1 MNVKGVVFNI
11 QRYTVH
17 DGPGIRTELF
27 LKGCPLKCRW
37 CSNPE
42 GLNKRPE
49 PGVYTSKCIGKE
61 KCGRCAGACPVSEC
75 LRFTGGRL
83 SSIDRELCT
92 GCMKCASI
100 CPADA
105 VKAWGGEMTVGEVMD
120 VIRRDTEYYRKS
132 GGGVTISGGDPL
144 VQSDFV
150 AEIFKRCKEE
160 NIHTCLE
167 STFYAQWSAIE
178 KVLPYADMLIT
189 DIKHMDSGEHKR
201 NTGVPNELILKNLAR
216 LSKTGKPIVVRVPVI
231 PGVNDDMGNI
241 SATADFILNKLGN
254 RIQKLQLLGFMRL
267 GEEKYAS
274 LGEDYPMKNTDFD
287 RDEFNEHL
295 KKLAE
300 YFKSEGIDC
309 ITNNR

>member
-1 MNVKGVVFNI
+1 MADKGVVFNI

-27 LKGCPLKCRW
+27 LKGCPLRCRW

-49 PGVYTSKCIGKE
+49 PGVYLSKCIGRE
-61 KCGRCAGACPVSEC
+61 KCGRCADVCPANEC
-75 LRFTGGRL
+75 LGFKDGKL

-92 GCMKCASI
+92 GCMKCSSV

-105 VKAWGGEMTVGEVMD
+105 VKAWGGEMTADEVMS
-120 VIRRDTEYYRKS
+120 IILRDKEYYRKS

-150 AEIFKRCKEE
+150 AEIFKRCKQE

-167 STFYAQWSAIE
+167 STFYAQWSVIE
-178 KVLPYADMLIT
+178 KVLPYSDMLIT

-201 NTGVPNELILKNLAR
+201 HTGVANELILNNLAR
-216 LSKTGKPIVVRVPVI
+216 ISETGKQIVVRIPVI
-231 PGVNDDMGNI
+231 PGVNDDTGNI
-241 SATADFILNKLGN
+241 SATADFILERMGN

-274 LGEDYPMKNTDFD
+274 LGAEYSMKNTDFD
-287 RDEFNEHL
+287 RDEFNKHL
-295 KKLAE
+295 KKLAG
-300 YFKSEGIDC
+300 YFTSRGIDC
-309 ITNNR
+309 ITNNN